1 MFLRPS
7 LQVCLPSFNSNFL
20 RWLVGRWPRSSLGGI
35 WPLWALMPA
44 SFGGV
49 HTVNPYGPQ
58 EARPLPGTCGRF
70 YPRENEL
77 WGRRWGRVTPA
88 SLRGSL
94 VLAPREDPSGLATAW
109 SSGRRQGKKGVGWG
123 ALHRWSLGLWAAPP
137 TLLSQIVVCRITG
150 MDLQPHPHP
159 GAGGAGSCWGIES
172 SLLTSHSGFINCLY
186 WSLLIGNNQ
195 RAEVSFNH
203 PPLRALRL

>member
-20 RWLVGRWPRSSLGGI
+20 LWLVGRWPRSSLGGI

-123 ALHRWSLGLWAAPP
+123 ALHRLSFRTTFFFFSAAKLGTEVVICTSAGPMVGPP
-137 TLLSQIVVCRITG
+137 KFCAFTHSSVHSFI
-150 MDLQPHPHP
+150 QPVF
-159 GAGGAGSCWGIES
+159 S
-172 SLLTSHSGFINCLY
+172 
-186 WSLLIGNNQ
+186 
-195 RAEVSFNH
+195 
-203 PPLRALRL
+203 ALC